1 MAKEQVGLCKE
12 GYTGWES
19 RNACREYYFC
29 DRGIAD
35 AIFTCGE
42 DLLFDMRLELCNF
55 ANKVKCLDEQGNLT
69 TPQPSPRPSKKP
81 QITAITPLLTP
92 LPTKSPVGTRTVSPI
107 ASESDTASESESST
121 INGNETGESAMDKT
135 PTPTVIVSSHNSSAI
150 PPWLQ
155 LNTIM
160 SNDGACTLEGG
171 SLYWALS
178 ASLIVVAI
186 LW

>member
-1 MAKEQVGLCKE
+1 MAKEQVELCKE

-29 DRGIAD
+29 DKGIAD
-35 AIFTCGE
+35 TIFTCGQ
-42 DLLFDMRLELCNF
+42 DLLFDMRLEICNF
-55 ANKVKCLDEQGNLT
+55 ASIVKCLDEQGNPI
-69 TPQPSPRPSKKP
+69 TPQPTPRPSKKP

-107 ASESDTASESESST
+107 ASESESST
-121 INGNETGESAMDKT
+121 VNGNETGGTVMDKKT
-135 PTPTVIVSSHNSSAI
+135 PTPTVIVSSHNTSAI

-160 SNDGACTLEGG
+160 SNDGACTSKGS

-178 ASLIVVAI
+178 ASLIICQAVAI
-186 LW
+186 L